1 MIKQI
6 LSKKDSTDP
15 GEFILEVVKLA
26 FQSGASD
33 VHFQAEESG
42 VIVKVRIDGV
52 LQKVVAFSHDEFLKY
67 MQKLKFISGVKMNI
81 IALPQD

>member
-33 VHFQAEESG
+33 VHFQSEESG
-42 VIVKVRIDGV
+42 VIVKVRID
-52 LQKVVAFSHDEFLKY
+52 
-67 MQKLKFISGVKMNI
+67 
-81 IALPQD
+81 